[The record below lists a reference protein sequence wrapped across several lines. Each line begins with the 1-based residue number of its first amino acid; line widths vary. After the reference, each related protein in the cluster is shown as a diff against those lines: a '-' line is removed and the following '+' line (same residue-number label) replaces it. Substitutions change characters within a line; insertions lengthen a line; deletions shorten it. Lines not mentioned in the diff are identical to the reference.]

1 MELVGVLII
10 VGIPASFIGAAYCLI
25 KAIGVLLD
33 CLSPEE
39 SFDEDSEGDR
49 DMTIHIEITVLPN
62 PAERDKSQPQ
72 QPSISA

>member
-10 VGIPASFIGAAYCLI
+10 VGIPACFIGAAYCLI
-25 KAIGVLLD
+25 KAIGILLD
-33 CLSPEE
+33 CLSPE
-39 SFDEDSEGDR
+39 EDSEGDR

>member
-1 MELVGVLII
+1 MELVGVLMI
-10 VGIPASFIGAAYCLI
+10 VAIPACFIGAAYCFI
-25 KAIGVLLD
+25 KGIGALLD
-33 CLSPEE
+33 SLSPEE
-39 SFDEDSEGDR
+39 SLDEDSEGDR